1 MLNIL
6 NKKIKNNKSKKS
18 FFFKQENDLNQ
29 TILYPPASK
38 EWFNSVYSYNKSYIK
53 SLITTDI
60 LLNNLFKSYFNMFED
75 KIKVFF
81 KRRRSNKNHYLSNK
95 LYLSRAE
102 LKHTNTK
109 ILIILYVY
117 NKQKSSIEKFLKK
130 IVKLTIY
137 KKRLVGEKV
146 ERIAIHKNRL
156 LYTLKKRFFYFKKW
170 KNTFLKQT
178 NNVLNYLQLN
188 LKIRYF
194 RLYNMPMYN
203 IRMLKKNSKLEKLF
217 FHSAKLISFNKFKSN
232 NLLLNLKNLGLISII
247 EKIYNKNIEI
257 KLIELKSIHLNSD
270 VFSSAI
276 ALKLKDRKNKAIRVL
291 RKAILNMV
299 KIPDLH
305 TLITFEDRME
315 NMNKNNILNTVK
327 QQVVSGVRFEASGRL
342 TRRLTAMRS
351 VFKYRYTGSLKNV
364 RSSYNNKSSAML
376 RGFVKSNLQYTVID
390 SKTRNGSFG
399 LKGWISSH

>member
-6 NKKIKNNKSKKS
+6 KKKQNIFNDKSLNTNFIKKS
-18 FFFKQENDLNQ
+18 VKTKLTKNEYKN
-29 TILYPPASK
+29 IIYYPSSSK

-270 VFSSAI
+270 IFHQ
-276 ALKLKDRKNKAIRVL
+276 L
-291 RKAILNMV
+291 
-299 KIPDLH
+299 
-305 TLITFEDRME
+305 
-315 NMNKNNILNTVK
+315 
-327 QQVVSGVRFEASGRL
+327 
-342 TRRLTAMRS
+342 
-351 VFKYRYTGSLKNV
+351 
-364 RSSYNNKSSAML
+364 
-376 RGFVKSNLQYTVID
+376 
-390 SKTRNGSFG
+390 
-399 LKGWISSH
+399 